1 MNTQRFLQAKYIQL
15 LQRLGGFVLNT
26 LQSRV
31 DDETHIAL
39 EAAMTPSLEA
49 DEIGEVLP
57 SLQGIKGAVESESFP
72 PALRELVLPILYTM
86 RMTGRRCLS
95 ESSSVETNLKD
106 LRIIEQQIEIFLM
119 ACEIYNS

>member
-1 MNTQRFLQAKYIQL
+1 MD
-15 LQRLGGFVLNT
+15 T

-57 SLQGIKGAVESESFP
+57 SLQGIKSAVESESFP
-72 PALRELVLPILYTM
+72 SALKELVMPIIRSM
-86 RMTGRRCLS
+86 RITGRRCLS
-95 ESSSVETNLKD
+95 ESSSVEMNLND
-106 LRIIEQQIEIFLM
+106 LRIIEQQVEFILR
-119 ACEIYNS
+119 